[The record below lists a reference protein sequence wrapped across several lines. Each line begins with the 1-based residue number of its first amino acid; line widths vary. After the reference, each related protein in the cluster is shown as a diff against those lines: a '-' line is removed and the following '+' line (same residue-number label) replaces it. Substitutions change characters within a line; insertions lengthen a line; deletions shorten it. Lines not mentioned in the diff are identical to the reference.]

1 MNWDPDLAAQG
12 RKSFETLYKGGK
24 EDEALCDKW
33 NKFCSSPVHRAKR
46 EEYARD
52 ETFMEMYLSALYAT
66 SVPSKRKRIRA
77 FFEWFENRETEMVN
91 LSAFED

>member
-1 MNWDPDLAAQG
+1 MNYDPDLAAQG
-12 RKSFETLYKGGK
+12 LKAFRSLYDKGGK
-24 EDEALCDKW
+24 DSALCDKW
-33 NKFCSSPVHRAKR
+33 NRFCSSPKHRAKR

-52 ETFMEMYLSALYAT
+52 ETFMELYLSTLYAT